1 MNDIVVQAMI
11 SAIFL
16 RDEHGANRVS
26 QVLTTSEGVSAHVF
40 PGREASVDPEVPC
53 LRVRMV
59 RSGFGRERFQAGTP
73 AAASPKTWIV
83 NSHNSKL
90 A

>member
-16 RDEHGANRVS
+16 RHEHGANRVS

-40 PGREASVDPEVPC
+40 ARREASVDPEVSG

-59 RSGFGRERFQAGTP
+59 RSGFGRERFQAGSPT
-73 AAASPKTWIV
+73 AASPKTRV
-83 NSHNSKL
+83 VTRHNSKL